1 MMKTDGNNA
10 NIVTALATSLLL
22 HLVAFG
28 AASAVQSKVQNPV
41 IREYI
46 PVELVQLPSLPRS
59 VAAAPAAPRRT
70 VTPLPHQEAP
80 APDVPKK
87 RQEPASLPVATP
99 IASPPEPR
107 AETSSAVSSLPA
119 RSAGAP
125 GGGATSGAVTA
136 PGSVTGTPQP
146 QKRDKGSY
154 QAFHRLTR
162 LPSFRTR
169 AEPVYPNTERMTGNE
184 ARVLAEIYLD
194 EHGVVDDVTI
204 KKSGGTR
211 FDRAVIDA
219 VRQSRFNPGY
229 MGEKA
234 VPTVIQIPYTFK
246 LK

>member
-1 MMKTDGNNA
+1 MKTAGNNSNLVA
-10 NIVTALATSLLL
+10 ALATSLLL

-28 AASAVQSKVQNPV
+28 VASAVQSKAQHPV

-46 PVELVQLPSLPRS
+46 PVELVQLPSQPRS
-59 VAAAPAAPRRT
+59 VAAAPAASRRT
-70 VTPLPHQEAP
+70 VTPLLHQEAP
-80 APDVPKK
+80 VPESPQK
-87 RQEPASLPVATP
+87 RPEPPPSPVSNP
-99 IASPPEPR
+99 IAIPSQPR
-107 AETSSAVSSLPA
+107 VEASSAVSSLPT
-119 RSAGAP
+119 RSAGVP
-125 GGGATSGAVTA
+125 GGGTTAGVVTA
-136 PGSVTGTPQP
+136 PASGTGTAPA

-169 AEPVYPNTERMTGNE
+169 AEPVYPNTERLTGIE

-194 EHGVVDDVTI
+194 EHGAVDDVII

-211 FDRAVIDA
+211 FDKAVIDA
-219 VRQSRFNPGY
+219 ARKSRFNPGY